1 MIINKMDIKFISEL
15 TKLSKE
21 EFKTLFGNKKSD
33 KTILGDTKVKVFK
46 DKPKSK
52 PTKKT
57 NK

>member
-1 MIINKMDIKFISEL
+1 MDIKFISEL

-21 EFKTLFGNKKSD
+21 EFKTLFGSKKSD